1 MNLWNFK
8 YHKWIQWFF
17 SPKKQLNEGAKR
29 HTSGGSGGTNKQW
42 DRQAELKV
50 QRSIR
55 LQQPARFSP
64 QGLSL
69 SSPSSNATAFAVYFW
84 IPLYTYLLAPPTRKR
99 AAARPFPRRS
109 QGLKASR
116 TFPVLRFSTGKVLF
130 SACARGWKRLVVM
143 RGDKERCSL
152 SSGRHCK
159 EFLGTLHI
167 WCELCPRW
175 PLLPSERT
183 TGKPQWKSS
192 TCASV

>member
-1 MNLWNFK
+1 M
-8 YHKWIQWFF
+8 IFF
-17 SPKKQLNEGAKR
+17 PQKTSKRGSKEAYKRGLGGNKQAVRQAGWAQGSEVNSLAAACSVLTTGAFFMLTFFKR
-29 HTSGGSGGTNKQW
+29 H
-42 DRQAELKV
+42 
-50 QRSIR
+50 R
-55 LQQPARFSP
+55 LCCVFLDPAVYVPARP
-64 QGLSL
+64 
-69 SSPSSNATAFAVYFW
+69 
-84 IPLYTYLLAPPTRKR
+84 PPTRKR
-99 AAARPFPRRS
+99 AAARPFPRHS

-116 TFPVLRFSTGKVLF
+116 TFPVLRFSTDKVLL
-130 SACARGWKRLVVM
+130 SACARVWKRLVVM